1 MGVSSEYSPK
11 PITQKASFTVM
22 LSLRLIVN
30 GELSPDEESM
40 LESFAE
46 RTAETEWLLS
56 VI

>member
-46 RTAETEWLLS
+46 RTAETEWLLN